1 MHFDA
6 LTLAAVRAELEVT
19 LRDGRVQQVLAPD
32 EQSIG
37 LEIYAGQQR
46 HYLLLSGDPQGAR
59 IHLAQQKLRRG
70 VEQASPLLQL
80 LRKYLRGS
88 LLATFTQ
95 PDPTERLL
103 TLHFS
108 HPEHGQTQLVIE
120 LLGQRS
126 NLLLLN
132 EQGKIMNCL
141 HRLRPTDPTGR
152 TLLPNQPYVLPPSQ
166 AKLAPLDDG
175 APDYYTRLGQV
186 VQQDGPLWRALV
198 AAVAGVSPSQARELA
213 WRAGGEMGVAARAVN
228 VLALAHALQTLWGA
242 VATGEWQPGVWQ
254 EGAALVGF
262 SPYHT
267 HVRGEFVP
275 TATISQALE
284 QYYTQQQSAAVRAVP
299 QHDSYAALR
308 GNVAALLRAAQGRVA
323 RQLAA
328 LAGDEPTPGQADAL
342 RTQAEWLL
350 ALNSQIVPG
359 QSQLAVDLGD
369 EQLIIPLVAN
379 KSPIEQAEQLF
390 HRAAKFERAAEIIPQ
405 RRTKLLADQAFL
417 DQLLH
422 DLSEAEGQP
431 AIAAIQDELRT
442 AGLSAQLRETKG
454 PGAPKGPKL
463 AQPLRYY
470 SGQGFEI
477 VVGRNARQND
487 EVTFGVAKGD
497 DLWLHAR
504 GAPGA
509 HVVIRSG
516 GQAIWPETLTM
527 AAQLAAYHSKLRGE
541 RAATVIVT
549 PRRYVSR
556 APGGHPGQVLVRQ
569 EETVTV
575 AGELPADLVEKV
587 EKVRKR

>member
-6 LTLAAVRAELEVT
+6 LTLAAVRAELQVT

-46 HYLLLSGDPQGAR
+46 HYLLLSGDPQNAR

-141 HRLRPTDPTGR
+141 HRLRPSEPTGR
-152 TLLPNQPYVLPPSQ
+152 TLLPNQPYVLPARQ

-175 APDYYTRLGQV
+175 APDYYERLGQV
-186 VQQDGPLWRALV
+186 VEQDGLLWRALV

-213 WRAGGEMGVAARAVN
+213 WRAGGDVGVAARAVN
-228 VLALAHALQTLWGA
+228 VLALAQALQSLWGA
-242 VATGEWQPGVWQ
+242 VATGAWQPGVWQ
-254 EGAALVGF
+254 EGNALVGF
-262 SPYHT
+262 SPYQA

-284 QYYTQQQSAAVRAVP
+284 RYYTQQQSVAVRAMP

-328 LAGDEPTPGQADAL
+328 LAGDEPAPGEADAL

-350 ALNSQIVPG
+350 ALSSQIVPG

-369 EQLIIPLVAN
+369 TQLIISLVAN

-390 HRAAKFERAAEIIPQ
+390 HRAAKFARAAAIIPQ
-405 RRTKLLADQAFL
+405 RRAKLLADQAFL
-417 DQLLH
+417 EQLSH

-442 AGLSAQLRETKG
+442 TGLSAQLRETKG
-454 PGAPKGPKL
+454 HTTPKGPKL
-463 AQPLRYY
+463 AQPFHYY
-470 SGQGFEI
+470 SPQGFEI

-516 GQAIWPETLTM
+516 GQAVWPQTLTL

-556 APGGHPGQVLVRQ
+556 APGGHPGQVIVRQ